1 MLSSTATNSH
11 YIISW
16 VLVLVPVR
24 ELVATALEEVVW
36 ELAVVVSAA
45 VQELVAMAPGEV
57 VWELV
62 VVAAVALESDR
73 SVPRKAQQV

>member
-36 ELAVVVSAA
+36 ELAVVVSGA
-45 VQELVAMAPGEV
+45 VQELFLCGLCMTVCVECDH
-57 VWELV
+57 
-62 VVAAVALESDR
+62 LESE
-73 SVPRKAQQV
+73 SC